1 MVHGRAVR
9 EKTQKQTVG
18 RRRRRSM
25 RLDEMSQEQV
35 GNGKNLEYLSSL
47 YLRGGRDK
55 CLLFKQMVSIFEI

>member
-1 MVHGRAVR
+1 
-9 EKTQKQTVG
+9 
-18 RRRRRSM
+18 M

-55 CLLFKQMVSIFEI
+55 CLLFKQMVSIFEIQDFWLGNIRAIKSYLIHIDVC